1 MCVLTIVASY
11 RTELSFEDLIYY
23 GEIVIF
29 VDSTSA
35 VKQGFLVTMLR
46 NVPTEKFWNTNES

>member
-1 MCVLTIVASY
+1 MCVLTIVVSY
-11 RTELSFEDLIYY
+11 RTELSFEDLIDY

-35 VKQGFLVTMLR
+35 VKQAFLVTMLR
-46 NVPTEKFWNTNES
+46 NVTTEKFWNTNES

>member
-1 MCVLTIVASY
+1 
-11 RTELSFEDLIYY
+11 LSFEDLIDY

-29 VDSTSA
+29 ADSTSA

-46 NVPTEKFWNTNES
+46 NVTTEKFWNTNES